1 MSTIYITQIQQK
13 EEDEE
18 EDAQAHKSVKGV
30 RFIEEIKEESYLKVE
45 RNTIMSKNT
54 IQMAD
59 YQSIRKKDSLLP
71 LNQLNTSRFNLF
83 ETPLNDKDH
92 VKRVVLFSDN
102 PLDE

>member
-1 MSTIYITQIQQK
+1 
-13 EEDEE
+13 
-18 EDAQAHKSVKGV
+18 
-30 RFIEEIKEESYLKVE
+30 
-45 RNTIMSKNT
+45 
-54 IQMAD
+54 MAD